1 MFSSPPQAN
10 MNQTFFWKMAYR
22 IFSDWITDFLSEL
35 SGICN
40 PSLKTHISFAA
51 GALIILDRVRTFYMS
66 THFNP
71 SSVLGC
77 TEVWMPLWS
86 SGGRMCWVFFQRFGR
101 RDRLPRSVY
110 ALKPFKLSLLKHANT
125 SCVSNSF
132 DVFLSRFRV
141 WSVFWL
147 TSNGTS
153 VSFCV
158 INQMKHSYQVTKWA
172 VTLVQEVFI
181 SKSKFKFYHHLLLF
195 FFICDCQCFSAY
207 LHMTVLDDSLVIL
220 VYIMAFSTVSER

>member
-22 IFSDWITDFLSEL
+22 IFSDWITDF
-35 SGICN
+35 CN

-51 GALIILDRVRTFYMS
+51 GALIILDLVRIFYMS

-110 ALKPFKLSLLKHANT
+110 ALKPFKLSLLKHSNT

-141 WSVFWL
+141 WSAFWL

-158 INQMKHSYQVTKWA
+158 INQMKHSYQVTKC
-172 VTLVQEVFI
+172 TNLN
-181 SKSKFKFYHHLLLF
+181 SKLIIIYLF
-195 FFICDCQCFSAY
+195 FFYMWLSVFLSVLTHDCPGWFISNFGLYYGFFNCFWEI
-207 LHMTVLDDSLVIL
+207 IL
-220 VYIMAFSTVSER
+220 CFP

>member
-1 MFSSPPQAN
+1 
-10 MNQTFFWKMAYR
+10 MAYR
-22 IFSDWITDFLSEL
+22 IFSDWITDF
-35 SGICN
+35 CN

-51 GALIILDRVRTFYMS
+51 GALIILDLVRIFYMS

-110 ALKPFKLSLLKHANT
+110 ALKPFKLSLLKHSNT

-141 WSVFWL
+141 WSAFWL

-158 INQMKHSYQVTKWA
+158 INQMKHSYQVTKC
-172 VTLVQEVFI
+172 TNLN
-181 SKSKFKFYHHLLLF
+181 SKLIIIYLF
-195 FFICDCQCFSAY
+195 FFYMWLSVFLSVLTHDCPGWFISNFGLYYGFFNCFWEI
-207 LHMTVLDDSLVIL
+207 IL
-220 VYIMAFSTVSER
+220 CFP

>member
-10 MNQTFFWKMAYR
+10 MNQTFFWKMAYK
-22 IFSDWITDFLSEL
+22 IFSDWITDF
-35 SGICN
+35 CN

-172 VTLVQEVFI
+172 VTLVQEVFFQI
-181 SKSKFKFYHHLLLF
+181 WIPIGSSFILF
-195 FFICDCQCFSAY
+195 FLY
-207 LHMTVLDDSLVIL
+207 VI
-220 VYIMAFSTVSER
+220 VSVSQRTYTWLSWMIHQ

>member
-1 MFSSPPQAN
+1 
-10 MNQTFFWKMAYR
+10 MAYK
-22 IFSDWITDFLSEL
+22 IFSDWITDF
-35 SGICN
+35 CN

-51 GALIILDRVRTFYMS
+51 GALIILDLVRIFYMS

-110 ALKPFKLSLLKHANT
+110 ALKPFKLSLLKHSNT

-141 WSVFWL
+141 WSAFWL

-158 INQMKHSYQVTKWA
+158 INQMKHSYQVTKC
-172 VTLVQEVFI
+172 TNLN
-181 SKSKFKFYHHLLLF
+181 SKLIIIYLF
-195 FFICDCQCFSAY
+195 FFYMWLSVFLSVLTHDCPGWFISNFGLYYGYFNCFWEI
-207 LHMTVLDDSLVIL
+207 IL
-220 VYIMAFSTVSER
+220 CFP

>member
-1 MFSSPPQAN
+1 
-10 MNQTFFWKMAYR
+10 
-22 IFSDWITDFLSEL
+22 
-35 SGICN
+35 
-40 PSLKTHISFAA
+40 
-51 GALIILDRVRTFYMS
+51 MS

-141 WSVFWL
+141 WSAFWL

-158 INQMKHSYQVTKWA
+158 INQMKHSYQVTKC
-172 VTLVQEVFI
+172 TNLN
-181 SKSKFKFYHHLLLF
+181 SKLIIIYLF
-195 FFICDCQCFSAY
+195 FFYMWLSVFLSVLTHDCPGWFISNFGLYYGFFNCFWEI
-207 LHMTVLDDSLVIL
+207 IL
-220 VYIMAFSTVSER
+220 CFP

>member
-1 MFSSPPQAN
+1 
-10 MNQTFFWKMAYR
+10 MAYK
-22 IFSDWITDFLSEL
+22 IFSDWITDF
-35 SGICN
+35 CN

-51 GALIILDRVRTFYMS
+51 GALIILDHVRTFYMS

-110 ALKPFKLSLLKHANT
+110 ALKPFKLSLLKHSNT

-172 VTLVQEVFI
+172 VTLVQEVFFQI
-181 SKSKFKFYHHLLLF
+181 WIPIWSSFIYF
-195 FFICDCQCFSAY
+195 FLY
-207 LHMTVLDDSLVIL
+207 VI
-220 VYIMAFSTVSER
+220 VSVSQRTYTWLSWMIHQ

>member
-1 MFSSPPQAN
+1 
-10 MNQTFFWKMAYR
+10 MAYK
-22 IFSDWITDFLSEL
+22 IFSDWITDF
-35 SGICN
+35 CN
-40 PSLKTHISFAA
+40 PSLKTHISFTA

-172 VTLVQEVFI
+172 VTLVQEVFFQI
-181 SKSKFKFYHHLLLF
+181 WIPIWSSFILF
-195 FFICDCQCFSAY
+195 FLY
-207 LHMTVLDDSLVIL
+207 VI
-220 VYIMAFSTVSER
+220 VSVSQRTYTWLSWMIH

>member
-1 MFSSPPQAN
+1 
-10 MNQTFFWKMAYR
+10 MAYK
-22 IFSDWITDFLSEL
+22 IFSDWITDF
-35 SGICN
+35 CN

-51 GALIILDRVRTFYMS
+51 GALIILDLVRIFYMS

-110 ALKPFKLSLLKHANT
+110 ALKPFKLSLLKHSNT

-158 INQMKHSYQVTKWA
+158 INQMKHSYQVTKC
-172 VTLVQEVFI
+172 TNLN
-181 SKSKFKFYHHLLLF
+181 SKLIIIYLF
-195 FFICDCQCFSAY
+195 FFYMWLSVFLSVLTHDCPGWFISNFGLYYGFFNCFWEI
-207 LHMTVLDDSLVIL
+207 IL
-220 VYIMAFSTVSER
+220 CFP

>member
-10 MNQTFFWKMAYR
+10 MNQTFFWKMAYK
-22 IFSDWITDFLSEL
+22 IFSDWITDF
-35 SGICN
+35 CN
-40 PSLKTHISFAA
+40 PSLKTHISFTA

-172 VTLVQEVFI
+172 VTLVQEVFFQI
-181 SKSKFKFYHHLLLF
+181 WIPIGSSFILF
-195 FFICDCQCFSAY
+195 FLY
-207 LHMTVLDDSLVIL
+207 VI
-220 VYIMAFSTVSER
+220 VSVSQRTYTWLSWMIHQ

>member
-22 IFSDWITDFLSEL
+22 IFSDWITDF
-35 SGICN
+35 CN

-51 GALIILDRVRTFYMS
+51 GALIILDLVRIFYMS

-110 ALKPFKLSLLKHANT
+110 ALKPFKLSLLKHSNT

-141 WSVFWL
+141 WSAFWL

-158 INQMKHSYQVTKWA
+158 INQMKHSYQVTKC
-172 VTLVQEVFI
+172 TNLN
-181 SKSKFKFYHHLLLF
+181 SKLIIIYLF
-195 FFICDCQCFSAY
+195 FFYMWLSVFLSVLTHDCPGWFSSNFGLYYGFFNCFWEI
-207 LHMTVLDDSLVIL
+207 IL
-220 VYIMAFSTVSER
+220 CFP

>member
-1 MFSSPPQAN
+1 
-10 MNQTFFWKMAYR
+10 MAYK
-22 IFSDWITDFLSEL
+22 IFSDWITDF
-35 SGICN
+35 CN

-51 GALIILDRVRTFYMS
+51 GALIILDLVRIFYMS

-110 ALKPFKLSLLKHANT
+110 ALKPFKLSLLKHSNT

-141 WSVFWL
+141 WSAFWL

-158 INQMKHSYQVTKWA
+158 INQMKHSYQVTKC
-172 VTLVQEVFI
+172 TNLN
-181 SKSKFKFYHHLLLF
+181 SKLIIIYLF
-195 FFICDCQCFSAY
+195 FFYMWLSVFLSVLTHDCPGWFISNFGLYYGFFNCFWEI
-207 LHMTVLDDSLVIL
+207 IL
-220 VYIMAFSTVSER
+220 CFP